1 MRRPYAKPLSDLL
14 VNILKPA
21 MQQHGLATSQLITRW
36 AEIAGPDLA
45 SVTQPLRATWP
56 RGDDSGNLNTGQPAS
71 GTLVLQ
77 VEPAFALDVQHEAQH
92 ILERVNALYGWKAM
106 AKLSLRQ
113 GPVRKKQQANGAPP
127 LAAAP
132 ELPQVSDDDLRAAL
146 QKLGQNV
153 ASTGK

>member
-1 MRRPYAKPLSDLL
+1 MRRPTAKPLSDLL
-14 VNILKPA
+14 VNVLKPA

-36 AEIAGPDLA
+36 AEIAGPELA
-45 SVTQPLRATWP
+45 RVTQPLRATWP
-56 RGDDSGNLNTGQPAS
+56 RGEDSGSLNHGQPLS

-113 GPVRKKQQANGAPP
+113 GPVDKKREVAAPSS
-127 LAAAP
+127 LGQAP

-153 ASTGK
+153 ASGLK